1 MKIFKQKPWLI
12 YLLCFLI
19 AVGPGVFVWLK
30 FESIESEI
38 PEKREQQVIY
48 VSLISLIPLITVLSY
63 AFYRVLK
70 VYLRTLM
77 SQN

>member
-12 YLLCFLI
+12 YLLSFLI

-38 PEKREQQVIY
+38 PEKREQQIIY
-48 VSLISLIPLITVLSY
+48 VSLISLLPLITVLSY
-63 AFYRVLK
+63 AFYRFLK
-70 VYLRTLM
+70 VCFRM
-77 SQN
+77 